1 MYRYH
6 WYPGHNHYQDDEW
19 PKYRA
24 ISSNAK
30 SIRSELDVS
39 IRSGSLLRGIREY
52 QELFWAYRHQSK
64 PMKKRGKTYLSVS
77 HTVIVGSLG
86 LTVVV
91 VVGNAVPVLLSLS
104 LDGSLLAGS
113 NHWQIALRSLISQNF
128 IAYKK
133 DLPGFSSILTWNAC
147 PG

>member
-1 MYRYH
+1 M
-6 WYPGHNHYQDDEW
+6 
-19 PKYRA
+19 
-24 ISSNAK
+24 
-30 SIRSELDVS
+30 
-39 IRSGSLLRGIREY
+39 
-52 QELFWAYRHQSK
+52 
-64 PMKKRGKTYLSVS
+64 YLSVS

-104 LDGSLLAGS
+104 LDCSLLTGS
-113 NHWQIALRSLISQNF
+113 NHWQIALRSPISQNF

-147 PG
+147 PGQFLQFFDINLIGFQDFFKTLQFGLIHRIVVFVI